1 MCSICDEIASG
12 IRKDCGCENGCD
24 CGPVCGCG
32 PEARSSTSA
41 SELPKT
47 NLDPPNFLFPPPF
60 DLGGGDS
67 GTDGAPVVIEAD
79 PDDPNYQLMVDT
91 HEVMSPGRMDKL
103 MREFFEHLMVKCQK
117 KNKAYA
123 ETDATSDALNNF
135 REAALDYDITM
146 TKYAHILQGKH
157 YRAFKTW
164 MRTGEAPDKPFR
176 ILGDIIVYAFI
187 MYCIGVDEGTWKHEQ
202 EVLEDGD

>member
-1 MCSICDEIASG
+1 MCSICDDIDRDDSV
-12 IRKDCGCENGCD
+12 DCGCGGNCSCQPSATGD
-24 CGPVCGCG
+24 VDPGSYYPPIPATWPVDDTAGAG
-32 PEARSSTSA
+32 DTGGV
-41 SELPKT
+41 T
-47 NLDPPNFLFPPPF
+47 VPPN
-60 DLGGGDS
+60 
-67 GTDGAPVVIEAD
+67 
-79 PDDPNYQLMVDT
+79 DPNYQLLVDT
-91 HEVMSPGRMDKL
+91 HDVMSPGRMDKL
-103 MREFFEHLMVKCQK
+103 MREFFEHLMEKCQR

-135 REAALDYDITM
+135 RQAAAEYDITM

-187 MYCIGVDEGTWKHEQ
+187 MYCIGVDEGKWKHEQ